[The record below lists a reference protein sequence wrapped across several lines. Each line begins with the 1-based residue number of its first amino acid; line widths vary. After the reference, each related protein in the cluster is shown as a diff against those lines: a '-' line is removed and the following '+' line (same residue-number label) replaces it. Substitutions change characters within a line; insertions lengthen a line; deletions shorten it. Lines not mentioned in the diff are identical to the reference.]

1 MCCKYEF
8 HLPIDHEQN
17 SAGSPGDM
25 KKKEKHISYLI
36 AAG

>member
-1 MCCKYEF
+1 MCCIYEF